1 MPELRGSRRGE
12 KMPERGGPK
21 NWGFLGESSL
31 WEQHMDNQR
40 EKPGKAD
47 RQRDKQRMRSPE
59 CLEFLTVLARNCQ
72 STPTAVGVQIK
83 LELLQRKFWMAMQ
96 QILNCFLIDNNG
108 FILISKRPAETGKFF
123 GAVDGSVMSQLL
135 NMGMF
140 RRVTMYDYQAMC
152 KVPYHHHSGARPLL
166 SPIYAFL
173 AAVKW
178 LISDFLIFLLE
189 FNMSSF
195 WHSDNLADAKAVF
208 HHSHKHKKH
217 DTLQPCDTEY
227 PVFVYEPTIKETNGL
242 IECGDCQKMF
252 VAQQIAS
259 SNLLLLV
266 IDAACD
272 CSVFPPV
279 LRNAKEVKY
288 NASVKCERMRS
299 QKLRRRP
306 DSCHAFHPEENAQD
320 CGGTAEVSVSPTLLL
335 LPLALLLQ

>member
-1 MPELRGSRRGE
+1 MPGREEL
-12 KMPERGGPK
+12 PTAP
-21 NWGFLGESSL
+21 
-31 WEQHMDNQR
+31 R
-40 EKPGKAD
+40 EAD
-47 RQRDKQRMRSPE
+47 WS
-59 CLEFLTVLARNCQ
+59 
-72 STPTAVGVQIK
+72 AVGVQIK

-96 QILNCFLIDNNG
+96 QCSALEGACPLSCQDDILNCFLIDNNG
-108 FILISKRPAETGKFF
+108 FILVSKIPEETGKFF
-123 GAVDGSVMSQLL
+123 GAVDGSVMTQLL

-195 WHSDNLADAKAVF
+195 WHSDNLADA
-208 HHSHKHKKH
+208 HKHKKH
-217 DTLQPCDTEY
+217 DMLQPCDTEY
-227 PVFVYEPTIKETNGL
+227 PVFVYEPAIKETNGL

-252 VAQQIAS
+252 VAQQIIS

-266 IDAACD
+266 TDAVCD

-279 LRNAKEVKY
+279 PMDAKEVKY
-288 NASVKCERMRS
+288 ILPCTAGMHNSTGPFISMFARV
-299 QKLRRRP
+299 
-306 DSCHAFHPEENAQD
+306 ENM
-320 CGGTAEVSVSPTLLL
+320 LLV
-335 LPLALLLQ
+335 

>member
-1 MPELRGSRRGE
+1 MGRHSTRTARGHGLIGLRVLLVLFQIPVDLQSFMRCWCGDPVQSQ
-12 KMPERGGPK
+12 GGDWK
-21 NWGFLGESSL
+21 
-31 WEQHMDNQR
+31 
-40 EKPGKAD
+40 
-47 RQRDKQRMRSPE
+47 MRSCCDVIPAFSFQ
-59 CLEFLTVLARNCQ
+59 CSAFDGACPLSCQ
-72 STPTAVGVQIK
+72 DDV
-83 LELLQRKFWMAMQ
+83 
-96 QILNCFLIDNNG
+96 LNCFLIDNNG
-108 FILISKRPAETGKFF
+108 FILVSKRPPEIGKFL
-123 GAVDGSVMSQLL
+123 GAVDGSVMTQLL

-173 AAVKW
+173 AALKW

-195 WHSDNLADAKAVF
+195 WHSDNVADAKAVF

-266 IDAACD
+266 TDATCD
-272 CSVFPPV
+272 CSIFPPV
-279 LRNAKEVKY
+279 LLDAKEVKY
-288 NASVKCERMRS
+288 NASVKCDRMRS

-306 DSCHAFHPEENAQD
+306 DTCHAFHPEENAQD
-320 CGGTAEVSVSPTLLL
+320 CGGAAELSVSPMLLL
-335 LPLALLLQ
+335 LPPALLMR